1 MTLSSTTL
9 HRLSP
14 KEYMSKGVGIHA
26 DGGHLFLRVQE
37 VKDKDGTPT
46 GRLSASWF
54 FRYFSP
60 VAQKQREMGLGV
72 AHRDT
77 QAVAGAEL
85 KRMRDKAA
93 EYRRMLD
100 RGLDPLEVK
109 RERKQASQSEEQ
121 VKKAEARAKH
131 MTLRRHAHAYIDQIE
146 HQFSSEKHR
155 AQWSSTVL
163 NLLPPTLLDKP
174 ISEINPRELL
184 SALVPICK
192 RTPETGRRLFQR
204 VRVLFD
210 AAVVDGL
217 RDDNPALPIKAELSR
232 RAGKRQRGHHSAMPY
247 AGLPA
252 FVTRLRQIDGTSA
265 RALEF
270 LIATAART
278 TEVLTAEWREI
289 DIKAKTWLI
298 PATKMKAR
306 EEHLVYL
313 NDSAMAVL
321 ERQRPDHGTG
331 RYIFPSARSE
341 DGDQPMSQMAL
352 LMQVRRLKEPYT
364 VHGFR
369 STYSTAC
376 YEIPLA
382 RRDAIEASLAHKQKD
397 RTEAAYNRA
406 EFLAE
411 RRALA
416 MAWGEFIEGRHKLP
430 DNVVEF
436 ARKQG

>member
-1 MTLSSTTL
+1 M
-9 HRLSP
+9 HN
-14 KEYMSKGVGIHA
+14 GVGIHP

-37 VKDKDGTPT
+37 IKDKDGNLT
-46 GRLSASWF
+46 GRTSASWL

-60 VAQKQREMGLGV
+60 TLHKQREAGLGV

-77 QAVAGAEL
+77 QAVAGSEL

-109 RERKQASQSEEQ
+109 KARKEADQSVEE
-121 VKKAEARAKH
+121 VKKAEAKAKH

-146 HQFSSEKHR
+146 HQFTNEKHR
-155 AQWSSTVL
+155 AQWASTVL
-163 NLLPPTLLDKP
+163 KLLPPDLLDKP
-174 ISEINPRELL
+174 VGEINPRELL

-232 RAGKRQRGHHSAMPY
+232 RAGKRQRTHFEAMPY
-247 AGLPA
+247 QSLPA
-252 FVTRLRQIDGTSA
+252 FVERLRKLEGASA

-270 LIATAART
+270 LIVTAART
-278 TEVLTAEWREI
+278 TEVLTAEWGEI
-289 DIKAKTWLI
+289 DRKARTWLI
-298 PATKMKAR
+298 PAGKMKAR
-306 EEHLVYL
+306 EAHLVYL
-313 NDSAMAVL
+313 NDTALAVL
-321 ERQRPDHGTG
+321 ERQQHEHGEG
-331 RYIFPSARSE
+331 RYVFPSARSKDE
-341 DGDQPMSQMAL
+341 EQPMSQMAL
-352 LMQVRRLKEPYT
+352 LMQVRRLGEKCT

-369 STYSTAC
+369 SSYSTAC

-416 MAWGEFIEGRHKLP
+416 VAWGEYIEGRRELP